1 MPLSCLS
8 AIYGEISLKETEF
21 SQRNLEK
28 NIEELKFNY
37 KPENAQVKE
46 EINRVLMQANDLLEY
61 RDKIIEA
68 FKDGNFSSEHLKKSD
83 TAAYDYV
90 LKDVNNF
97 IQKIELISENISPNL
112 FNEVFELS
120 LADYAKEY
128 INTKNPDNNK
138 EFVAETKEKISN
150 LKDRIKKM
158 SETEKINKNADETLK
173 IIEEIL
179 DYNKNV
185 QKKFPRASKV
195 EKEKSVSK
203 KTIVER
209 NIEES
214 VKLRRRRI
222 DETEEEDKYINN
234 ELFKKYFT
242 DYQSLRDICKK
253 LCKTAG

>member
-1 MPLSCLS
+1 MPLRCVS

-97 IQKIELISENISPNL
+97 IQKIESVSENIK
-112 FNEVFELS
+112 F
-120 LADYAKEY
+120 
-128 INTKNPDNNK
+128 
-138 EFVAETKEKISN
+138 
-150 LKDRIKKM
+150 IK
-158 SETEKINKNADETLK
+158 
-173 IIEEIL
+173 
-179 DYNKNV
+179 
-185 QKKFPRASKV
+185 
-195 EKEKSVSK
+195 
-203 KTIVER
+203 
-209 NIEES
+209 
-214 VKLRRRRI
+214 
-222 DETEEEDKYINN
+222 
-234 ELFKKYFT
+234 
-242 DYQSLRDICKK
+242 
-253 LCKTAG
+253 